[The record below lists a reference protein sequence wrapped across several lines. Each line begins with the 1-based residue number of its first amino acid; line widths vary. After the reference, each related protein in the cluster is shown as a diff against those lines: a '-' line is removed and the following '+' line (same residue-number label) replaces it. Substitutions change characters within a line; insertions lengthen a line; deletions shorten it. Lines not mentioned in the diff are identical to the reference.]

1 MVVLRGKRVLLRPGH
16 PDDADRLLEI
26 RNEPEVA
33 RWWGSVDIE
42 EEISEEFIEVDDAFV
57 IEADGEVVGAIQY
70 HEENEPMYRHAG
82 IDIYLTASRNGQGLG
97 TEAIRLLARYLFEE
111 HGHHRL
117 TIDPAA
123 DNTTAIRAYERVGFR
138 RVGIMRKYERGPD
151 GVWHDGLLMDMLK
164 EEFRTDGRTH

>member
-82 IDIYLTASRNGQGLG
+82 IDIYLTASRHGQGLG
-97 TEAIRLLARYLFEE
+97 TEAIRLLAPYLFEE

>member
-57 IEADGEVVGAIQY
+57 IEADGEVVGAIQ
-70 HEENEPMYRHAG
+70 
-82 IDIYLTASRNGQGLG
+82 
-97 TEAIRLLARYLFEE
+97 
-111 HGHHRL
+111 
-117 TIDPAA
+117 
-123 DNTTAIRAYERVGFR
+123 
-138 RVGIMRKYERGPD
+138 
-151 GVWHDGLLMDMLK
+151 
-164 EEFRTDGRTH
+164 